1 MSYTVQLTDSMS
13 APKIVVVGCGGTGGF
28 VADGLCRLLVNS
40 DLDILLVDYDR
51 VEPHNLLR
59 QSFFE
64 GDVGKF
70 KSKVLAVRLA
80 RQYGRKIGWSVYPYE
95 RDLLNEASGIGMR
108 VVRGIIIGCVDRAQ
122 ARRAIHNSIDWG
134 DWWLDAGNGY
144 QSGQVLIGNT
154 SEVSGL
160 EQAFNETDHTVDKLP
175 LPSLQLPSLL
185 AEPTVSEARLQDC
198 AEAVEDNRQ
207 SPIINQAMAT
217 LVLEFVYKLLT
228 GKLTWMGAYLDLE
241 AGTLQPVPAEPV
253 TVARM
258 FGVKVDTLCCHEEGC
273 HIGGR
278 RQMPGRR
285 RRRR

>member
-1 MSYTVQLTDSMS
+1 MSYTIDIGDRMS

-28 VADGLCRLLVNS
+28 VADGLCRLLLTS
-40 DLDILLVDYDR
+40 DMDILLVDYDR

-59 QSFFE
+59 QHFFE

-70 KSKVLAVRLA
+70 KSQVLAERLA

-95 RDLLNEASGIGMR
+95 RDLLNEASGIGIR
-108 VVRGIIIGCVDRAQ
+108 VVSGIIIGCVDRAQ
-122 ARRAIHNSIDWG
+122 SRRSIHDSIDWR

-154 SEVSGL
+154 REVSGL
-160 EQAFNETDHTVDKLP
+160 ERSFNETEQTIDKLP

-185 AEPTVSEARLQDC
+185 TEPSVPETRQLDC
-198 AEAVEDNRQ
+198 AEEVEDNTQ

-217 LVLEFVYKLLT
+217 LVLQFVFKLLT
-228 GKLTWMGAYLDLE
+228 GKLQWMGAYLDLE
-241 AGTLQPVPAEPV
+241 TGTLRPVPAEPV

-258 FGVKVDTLCCHEEGC
+258 FGVKVDTLTYKMEGC
-273 HIGGR
+273 SRGLLR
-278 RQMPGRR
+278 APRR
-285 RRRR
+285 R

>member
-1 MSYTVQLTDSMS
+1 MSYTVELGDSMS
-13 APKIVVVGCGGTGGF
+13 APKLVVVGCGGTGGF

-40 DLDILLVDYDR
+40 DLDIFLVDYDR

-70 KSKVLAVRLA
+70 KSRVLAERLA

-95 RDLLNEASGIGMR
+95 RDLLNEASSIGRR
-108 VVRGIIIGCVDRAQ
+108 VIRGIIIGCVDEPAS
-122 ARRAIHNSIDWG
+122 RRSIATSLDWG

-154 SEVSGL
+154 REVDGL
-160 EQAFNETDHTVDKLP
+160 EHAFNETDQTVDKLP
-175 LPSLQLPSLL
+175 VPSLQLPSLL
-185 AEPTVSEARLQDC
+185 AAPTQPVRRQQDC
-198 AEAVEDNRQ
+198 AEAVEDNTQ

-217 LVLEFVYKLLT
+217 LVLEFVYKLLA

-241 AGTLQPVPAEPV
+241 AGSLQPVPAEPV

-285 RRRR
+285 RR